1 MNNSVEKLV
10 KDLNEFSHRNNFE
23 VPVLD
28 GFEKIKTNGDNIIF
42 SAKSKENFIESLIED
57 RKLSSIEDV
66 KSKIAS
72 IIKEMQKF
80 FKQNGAEIE
89 TAFYKEL
96 VINSISYY
104 VYIQKTSY
112 EKNVNMQI
120 SAYFLEP
127 NSKFLYQF
135 SILSPTF
142 DKNVFDDKAEMELTF
157 KLIKMIEAVLPGIKF
172 V

>member
-28 GFEKIKTNGDNIIF
+28 GFEKIETNGDNIIF
-42 SAKSKENFIESLIED
+42 SAKSKDNFIESLIED

-127 NSKFLYQF
+127 NSKFLYQL

>member
-1 MNNSVEKLV
+1 M
-10 KDLNEFSHRNNFE
+10 
-23 VPVLD
+23 
-28 GFEKIKTNGDNIIF
+28 
-42 SAKSKENFIESLIED
+42 D

-127 NSKFLYQF
+127 NSKFLYQL

-142 DKNVFDDKAEMELTF
+142 DKNVFDDKAEMKLTF